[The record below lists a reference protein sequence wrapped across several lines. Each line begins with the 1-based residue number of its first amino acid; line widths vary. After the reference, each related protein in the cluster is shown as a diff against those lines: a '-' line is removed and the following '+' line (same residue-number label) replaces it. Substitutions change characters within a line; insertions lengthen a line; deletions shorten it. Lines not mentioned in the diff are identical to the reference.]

1 MREVYPK
8 KAKKRALLNFGNY
21 IRVDTT
27 TSDDKNYYIN
37 DNTDNNS
44 ASPTLLAAKG
54 KCKSTT
60 QTTCFNNLRGNQLP
74 AALKESHVSVNGYI
88 HPFKF

>member
-1 MREVYPK
+1 MQASKSACKSQKNVVI
-8 KAKKRALLNFGNY
+8 LH
-21 IRVDTT
+21 RVRQLKQQG
-27 TSDDKNYYIN
+27 TSIYIN
-37 DNTDNNS
+37 NNADNNS